1 MNIVVTQLCLT
12 FCHSMNCSPPD
23 LCPWNSP
30 DKNTG
35 VGSHSLLQGIFPT
48 QGLNLC
54 LLHCKQ
60 IHTIWAT
67 KEAQSYSYSTP
78 KFMETWIFKTHVS
91 FTFHCPIFPALFL
104 KPPHLDFH
112 YFLSTFSMHKHA
124 CYINHLIFCMPA
136 TPSFLLSSF
145 GRYIIFKT
153 LTVSSTTE
161 LYFPPPDGK
170 LVLPRTEQKW
180 KMCCCQ
186 GAEILS
192 LLWGPLDLEHG
203 GCGAKLQLHTT
214 FLGSKAWPL
223 PGLSLERLWYI
234 NCLLI
239 ALLLTVRL
247 W

>member
-1 MNIVVTQLCLT
+1 MKVLVTQLCLT
-12 FCHSMNCSPPD
+12 LCHPKDCNPPGSSVHGILQARILEWVALHFSRGSSPPRD
-23 LCPWNSP
+23 WTCVSCIA
-30 DKNTG
+30 
-35 VGSHSLLQGIFPT
+35 SRFY
-48 QGLNLC
+48 
-54 LLHCKQ
+54 
-60 IHTIWAT
+60 TIWAT
-67 KEAQSYSYSTP
+67 KEAQSYSYSMP
-78 KFMETWIFKTHVS
+78 KFMETWIFKTLVS

-112 YFLSTFSMHKHA
+112 YCLSTFSMHKHA

-145 GRYIIFKT
+145 GRYIIFKI

-170 LVLPRTEQKW
+170 LVLPGMEQKW

-192 LLWGPLDLEHG
+192 LLWGPVDLEHG

-214 FLGSKAWPL
+214 FLGSKA
-223 PGLSLERLWYI
+223 
-234 NCLLI
+234 
-239 ALLLTVRL
+239 
-247 W
+247 